1 MKKLILLA
9 AALFVMGCSNN
20 AAKNTVVVQ
29 EVQTAP
35 DRGAYSGQPE
45 WILMPEVEGAT
56 AAVGSA
62 KIGRAGL
69 QFARTQALLSAR
81 AELARTVEVKV
92 KDLTKNYTNVVGAGD
107 NEVVETV
114 ATNVSKSVASQTLK
128 GSKQMNVYI
137 SPNNELFVLVAIP
150 NADLKE
156 DIKSN
161 FINELQSE
169 AKLYQE
175 FKADQGFKELDAEIE
190 KSL

>member
-1 MKKLILLA
+1 MKKLLLLLV
-9 AALFVMGCSNN
+9 ALFMVGCSNSKTIAN
-20 AAKNTVVVQ
+20 QTVSQPNTQ
-29 EVQTAP
+29 N
-35 DRGAYSGQPE
+35 AYSAQPE

-62 KIGRAGL
+62 KIGKAGL

-81 AELARTVEVKV
+81 AELARTIEIKV
-92 KDLTKNYTNVVGAGD
+92 KDLTKSYTNVVGVGE
-107 NEVVETV
+107 NEAVEAV

-137 SPNNELFVLVAIP
+137 SPSNELFVLVAVP
-150 NADLKE
+150 NSDLKQ

-161 FINELQSE
+161 LINELQSE

>member
-1 MKKLILLA
+1 MKKLLLLLG
-9 AALFVMGCSNN
+9 ALFIMGCSNN
-20 AAKNTVVVQ
+20 KTVAVQ
-29 EVQTAP
+29 PTAIQQP
-35 DRGAYSGQPE
+35 QSAYSSQPE

-62 KIGRAGL
+62 RIGKAGL
-69 QFARTQALLSAR
+69 QFARTQALLAAR
-81 AELARTVEVKV
+81 AELARTVEIKV
-92 KDLTKNYTNVVGAGD
+92 KDLTKSYTNVVGIGE
-107 NEVVETV
+107 NESVESV

-137 SPNNELFVLVAIP
+137 SPTNELFVLVAIP
-150 NADLKE
+150 NSDLKQ

-161 FINELQSE
+161 LINELQNE

-190 KSL
+190 RSL

>member
-1 MKKLILLA
+1 MKKLLLLLG
-9 AALFVMGCSNN
+9 ALFIMGCSNS
-20 AAKNTVVVQ
+20 KTVAVQ
-29 EVQTAP
+29 PTAIQQP
-35 DRGAYSGQPE
+35 QSAYSSQPE

-62 KIGRAGL
+62 RIGKAGL
-69 QFARTQALLSAR
+69 QFARTQALLAAR
-81 AELARTVEVKV
+81 AELARTVEIKV
-92 KDLTKNYTNVVGAGD
+92 KDLTKNYTNVVGIGE
-107 NEVVETV
+107 NESVESV

-137 SPNNELFVLVAIP
+137 SPTNELFVLVAIP
-150 NADLKE
+150 NSDLKQ

-161 FINELQSE
+161 LINELQNE

-190 KSL
+190 RSL

>member
-1 MKKLILLA
+1 
-9 AALFVMGCSNN
+9 ALFVIGCSNN
-20 AAKNTVVVQ
+20 AAKNTPATTQ
-29 EVQTAP
+29 EIGTAP

-62 KIGRAGL
+62 RIGRAGL